1 MFVVWPDKEQRTA
14 YLSIQGRAASRLNKS
29 ESQAATNTPSTWP
42 IHGWIG
48 LLLIALFWYFNWGLA
63 GLRTHWAF
71 FPLWLGYIL
80 TVDALVFYRTG
91 RSWLTRNP
99 RSFALLFPLS
109 APLWWIFEA
118 LNVRANYWLYTPID
132 SFSNLEYF
140 LYCTLNFSV
149 VLPAVLITAQLFWSY
164 SWLRGLRPGWKVGRR
179 PSTVLL
185 FFLLGWA
192 MLAAMLI
199 WPQYGMAF
207 LWMSLFFILDPVN
220 FWMGRPSLIRRTAEG
235 DWRLVFALWL
245 GGLACGFFWELWN
258 FYSSPKWL
266 YQVPYVDFWHIFEMP
281 LPGYLGY
288 LPFAL
293 ELYAMYGFFEG
304 WPPNKH

>member
-1 MFVVWPDKEQRTA
+1 M
-14 YLSIQGRAASRLNKS
+14 S
-29 ESQAATNTPSTWP
+29 ESKSTMARNVSPNWP
-42 IHGWIG
+42 AHGWVGIILVG
-48 LLLIALFWYFNWGLA
+48 LFWYFNWGLP

-80 TVDALVFYRTG
+80 TVDALVFIRKG
-91 RSWLTRNP
+91 SSCFTRNP

-118 LNVRANYWLYTPID
+118 VNVRTQYWLYTPIG
-132 SFSNLEYF
+132 SFSDLEYY

-149 VLPAVLITAQLFWSY
+149 VLPAVLITTQFFLTS
-164 SWLRGLRPGWKVGRR
+164 SRLRRLRPGWKVGRR
-179 PSTVLL
+179 PYAALL

-192 MLAAMLI
+192 MLAATLI
-199 WPQYGMAF
+199 WPQHGMAF

-220 FWMGRPSLIRRTAEG
+220 LWLGRPSLIRKTAEG

-245 GGLACGFFWELWN
+245 GGLTCGFFWELWN
-258 FYSSPKWL
+258 YYSSPKWL
-266 YQVPYVDFWHIFEMP
+266 YQVPYVDFWYVFEMP
-281 LPGYLGY
+281 LLGYLGY

-293 ELYAMYGFFEG
+293 ELYAMYAFFEG
-304 WPPNKH
+304 WLPGSKDHFNSSKSSSLISKKK